1 MLYPMV
7 EIENTSRDMIDT
19 FGGYNHNLR
28 INDNEFF
35 DMLNLSAD
43 AYPTLSVRKKR
54 GKPILPSG
62 TYEDTLN
69 EYMKSVNGIL
79 YNSDLYF
86 VTLKNGFVSLFK
98 NYEFYGEIYVENLD
112 NDIKC
117 TLIAMGAYIIVL
129 PVKVYFNTVDKTD
142 IGKIEAS
149 FTSAESDVITIK
161 PCDADGTIYEIDGV
175 YDTMPENY
183 WDGYVWLDIN
193 KSPATLKKYSAGSQM
208 WSSVATNYICVTCK
222 DIGKNFKAGD
232 GVDISGFV
240 NEDTT
245 KLNGNNVV
253 KKVVDNDNI
262 VIVGLLDTV
271 QSKYMMKVQERK
283 ELSEVSNVFY
293 AYCEQ
298 DLMENELSGKKI
310 IVGDKVATCVSNTVP
325 EKSCERKISE
335 DENKWLAIGSDTI
348 QVGKD
353 AKHTKQ
359 VYVHNL
365 YNDEYGIL
373 PHFTDSPVLV
383 RVGESGIYEY
393 IVGTKSIQ
401 GDQGGAYVEFLNP
414 VTVDKDTLIYPVD
427 EYVSDNLYVSK
438 IETDIIGII
447 EQNDGVSL
455 TLDEAWK
462 QIAPITLKREM
473 PDIDFVIE
481 SKNRLWGCRYGKD
494 KSDNFVNEIYASKL
508 GDFKNWSCYEGISTD
523 SYRAS
528 LGTDGEFTGAICFQG
543 YPMFFKENYLH
554 IVYGSYPAQ
563 YQINDS
569 SLSGVEKGSEKSLAI
584 INDALYYK
592 SKTGI
597 MAYTGSYPS
606 EVSYTLGDKLYKN
619 AIACAHKGKYYV
631 EMLDKETNKQN
642 FFIFD
647 TKRGLWH
654 KEDPVNAIQLCSV
667 DDDVY
672 CLNTDKKIIA
682 LLGGASFE
690 NDVEWYAET
699 GNIGLFYVDKK
710 YITRISIRLSM
721 ELGANV
727 DVYIQYDSNGEWIRK
742 MSIVSNKLKTTT
754 LPIRPQRCDH
764 FKIRI
769 EGRGKVNIYSISKTL
784 EQGSDL

>member
-35 DMLNLSAD
+35 DMLNMSAD

-54 GKPILPSG
+54 GKPLLPSDVDEQALDG
-62 TYEDTLN
+62 YLT
-69 EYMKSVNGIL
+69 SVNGIL

-86 VTLKNGFVSLFK
+86 VTLKDGFVNLFK
-98 NYEFYGEIYVENLD
+98 NYKIYDSIYVENLD
-112 NDIKC
+112 ETIEC
-117 TLIAMGAYIIVL
+117 SLVSMGAYIIVL
-129 PVKVYFNTVDKTD
+129 PVKVYFNTVDKKD
-142 IGKIEAS
+142 KGKIEAS
-149 FTSAESDVITIK
+149 FTSSESDVITIK
-161 PCDADGTIYEIDGV
+161 PCDADGTVYEIDGV

-183 WDGYVWLDIN
+183 WEGYVWLDIN
-193 KSPATLKKYSAGSQM
+193 KSPATLKKYSAGNQM
-208 WSSVATNYICVTCK
+208 WSSVATNYIRVTCK
-222 DIGKNFKAGD
+222 DIGKNFKSGD
-232 GVDISGFV
+232 GIDISGFI
-240 NEDTT
+240 NDDTA

-253 KKVVDNDNI
+253 KNVVDNDNI

-271 QSKYMMKVQERK
+271 QSKYTMQVNMATEINDANDFI
-283 ELSEVSNVFY
+283 EVLY
-293 AYCEQ
+293 
-298 DLMENELSGKKI
+298 DGDIGENELEGK
-310 IVGDKVATCVSNTVP
+310 
-325 EKSCERKISE
+325 
-335 DENKWLAIGSDTI
+335 
-348 QVGKD
+348 Q
-353 AKHTKQ
+353 
-359 VYVHNL
+359 
-365 YNDEYGIL
+365 
-373 PHFTDSPVLV
+373 LV
-383 RVGESGIYEY
+383 VGEKVIDCIGNTTPTRTQIIRAELEEEGIWLDKNRANLFVGRDAVNSNIVY
-393 IVGTKSIQ
+393 IKINDDTDINFEHLVPGSYVQFGIN
-401 GDQGGAYVEFLNP
+401 GMCSEIISDGYDGGAYSRYLLLKHP
-414 VTVDKDTLIYPVD
+414 VTVKEDDAIYPAI
-427 EYVSDNLYVSK
+427 SFTADNLYSINIK
-438 IETDIIGII
+438 TNTYGTYNK
-447 EQNDGVSL
+447 NDGVSL
-455 TLDEAWK
+455 TLEEAWK
-462 QIAPITLKREM
+462 QTAPITLKREM
-473 PDIDFVIE
+473 PDVDFVIE

-494 KSDNFVNEIYASKL
+494 KSDSFVNEIYASKL

-554 IVYGSYPAQ
+554 IVYGNYPAQ

-592 SKTGI
+592 SKSGI

-606 EVSYTLGDKLYKN
+606 EVSYILGDKLYKN

-654 KEDPVNAIQLCSV
+654 KEDSVNAIQLCSK

-672 CLNTDKKIIA
+672 CLNKDKKIIA

-690 NDVEWYAET
+690 KDVEWYAET